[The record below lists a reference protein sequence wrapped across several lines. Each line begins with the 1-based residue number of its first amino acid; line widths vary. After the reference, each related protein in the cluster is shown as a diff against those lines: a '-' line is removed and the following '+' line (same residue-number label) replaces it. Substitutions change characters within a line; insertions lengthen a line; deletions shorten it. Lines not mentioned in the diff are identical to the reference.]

1 MNKSPSTTEPPAL
14 SIATDK
20 VCYII
25 VKAREFDVKDVVTDP
40 DDSSNPSD
48 DAMVSVLEDHGDD
61 PVLYELRAAISAMN
75 EDEQIDLVALAW
87 LGRGDGTI
95 DEWDDLRK
103 EAARAHNQ
111 RTASYLLGIPL
122 LADYL
127 EEGLSLF
134 GGSCQDFEMGH
145 L

>member
-1 MNKSPSTTEPPAL
+1 MKKSPSTKEPPPL
-14 SIATDK
+14 SISTDK

-25 VKAREFDVKDVVTDP
+25 VKAREYDVKAAVTDP
-40 DDSSNPSD
+40 GDSSNASD

-103 EAARAHNQ
+103 EAARAHNA

-127 EEGLSLF
+127 EEALSLF